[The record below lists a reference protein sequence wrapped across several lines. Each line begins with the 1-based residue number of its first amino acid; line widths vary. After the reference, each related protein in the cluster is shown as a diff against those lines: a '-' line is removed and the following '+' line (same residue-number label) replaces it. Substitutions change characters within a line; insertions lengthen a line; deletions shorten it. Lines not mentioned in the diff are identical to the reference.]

1 MITMLLRLIGPLL
14 IQGSR
19 IQLIIFVLTVFTAV
33 SRSGAGQ
40 SCGGEWFIISSE
52 NQPRLHR
59 HQLCEWPSWGANRR
73 TLPCCHWMVG
83 DQTFEQCLKNADLS
97 VQITLI
103 AWCGK
108 NLHKSYVFSAHFY
121 QAMHHEQ
128 NLHIQF
134 QSAPNISEYKW
145 LLFWWILEVLW
156 PYLKMIALFLWRPV
170 GPLYKETALHW

>member
-73 TLPCCHWMVG
+73 TLPGCHWMVG
-83 DQTFEQCLKNADLS
+83 DQTCKQCLKNADLS
-97 VQITLI
+97 VRITLI
-103 AWCGK
+103 ARCGR
-108 NLHKSYVFSAHFY
+108 NLHKSYVFSAHSY
-121 QAMHHEQ
+121 RAMSKICTFSFRVLQ
-128 NLHIQF
+128 T
-134 QSAPNISEYKW
+134 SVNISG
-145 LLFWWILEVLW
+145 FWWILEV
-156 PYLKMIALFLWRPV
+156 
-170 GPLYKETALHW
+170 YKETALVGNFCKYYQTSL

>member
-73 TLPCCHWMVG
+73 TLPGCHWMVG
-83 DQTFEQCLKNADLS
+83 DQTCKQCLKNADLR
-97 VQITLI
+97 VRITLI
-103 AWCGK
+103 AWCGR
-108 NLHKSYVFSAHFY
+108 NLHKSYVFSAHSY
-121 QAMHHEQ
+121 RAMSKICTFSFRVLQ
-128 NLHIQF
+128 T
-134 QSAPNISEYKW
+134 SVNISG
-145 LLFWWILEVLW
+145 FWWILEV
-156 PYLKMIALFLWRPV
+156 
-170 GPLYKETALHW
+170 YKETALVGNFCKYYQTSL

>member
-73 TLPCCHWMVG
+73 TLPGCLWIVG
-83 DQTFEQCLKNADLS
+83 DQTFEQCL
-97 VQITLI
+97 TTEH
-103 AWCGK
+103 GR
-108 NLHKSYVFSAHFY
+108 NLHNIFSTFLPS
-121 QAMHHEQ
+121 HEQ
-128 NLHIQF
+128 HSHIQF
-134 QSAPNISEYKW
+134 QSVPDFSKYEICLIHSHNLLKTPTSAFTLYKNQH
-145 LLFWWILEVLW
+145 
-156 PYLKMIALFLWRPV
+156 LWRN
-170 GPLYKETALHW
+170 GFISDGF

>member
-73 TLPCCHWMVG
+73 TRPGCHWMVDG
-83 DQTFEQCLKNADLS
+83 GGPNLQAMFDDCRTQCANYTHS
-97 VQITLI
+97 TVGIYTI
-103 AWCGK
+103 
-108 NLHKSYVFSAHFY
+108 FSAHSY
-121 QAMHHEQ
+121 QAM
-128 NLHIQF
+128 
-134 QSAPNISEYKW
+134 SNIRTFS
-145 LLFWWILEVLW
+145 FRVLQTSVNMKFVW
-156 PYLKMIALFLWRPV
+156 FIATI
-170 GPLYKETALHW
+170 Y